1 MDFISQSANQLQ
13 DEVPWDKREQQCI
26 EATPDDDGIVGIPG
40 KDVISISYVSL
51 YVWNIIKCFC
61 ASSGFGTLV
70 TARSKET
77 L

>member
-51 YVWNIIKCFC
+51 YV
-61 ASSGFGTLV
+61 
-70 TARSKET
+70 
-77 L
+77 